1 MYILILIGVA
11 LSAASISY
19 TITSTSIFGWL
30 RKFISNKLPKLET
43 LIHCP
48 YCLGHYIVAILMYI
62 IETSNYFYY
71 TVVINFTKIYWIDCI
86 ITWFALV
93 GLMSLFHFIIL
104 LAYKPV
110 AEAKAMRMRIKNQS
124 NRPQN
129 SKKDVGFMAIL
140 KDNKNDN

>member
-19 TITSTSIFGWL
+19 TISSTSIFGWL

-71 TVVINFTKIYWIDCI
+71 TVIITFTNIYWIDCI
-86 ITWFALV
+86 ISWFALI

-110 AEAKAMRMRIKNQS
+110 AEATAMRMRIKHQN
-124 NRPQN
+124 NRPKN
-129 SKKDVGFMAIL
+129 YKKDVGFMAIL
-140 KDNKNDN
+140 NDNKDDN